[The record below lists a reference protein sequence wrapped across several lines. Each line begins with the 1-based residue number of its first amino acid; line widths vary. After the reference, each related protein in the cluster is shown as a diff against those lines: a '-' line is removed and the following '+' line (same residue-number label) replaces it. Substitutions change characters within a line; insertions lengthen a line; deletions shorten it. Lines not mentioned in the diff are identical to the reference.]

1 MKGQIE
7 LIILTIQITNEYWE
21 INIEIMDEVDED
33 SWKSVID
40 FGPFSIKIKP
50 NPQETRIITKRFR
63 DSMLRN
69 PLGSEA
75 SYRRR
80 PRVSCQRKVIHTFE
94 LMFDIHK
101 IV

>member
-1 MKGQIE
+1 MQVKILTGMKGQIE
-7 LIILTIQITNEYWE
+7 LIIFTIQITNEYWE
-21 INIEIMDEVDED
+21 INIEIMDEDDED

-40 FGPFSIKIKP
+40 FGPFSIEIKP

-75 SYRRR
+75 NYRRR
-80 PRVSCQRKVIHTFE
+80 PRVSRRRKVPN
-94 LMFDIHK
+94 
-101 IV
+101 